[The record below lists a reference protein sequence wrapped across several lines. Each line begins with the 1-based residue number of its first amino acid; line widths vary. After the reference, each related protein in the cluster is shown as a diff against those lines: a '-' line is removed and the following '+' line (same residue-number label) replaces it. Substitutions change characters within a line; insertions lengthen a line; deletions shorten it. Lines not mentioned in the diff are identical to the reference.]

1 MPAKRLTRPFFVD
14 ADSRR
19 HMIAVEAYILAEK
32 RGFVS
37 GGEVDDWIAAERI
50 VDQRL
55 TSAAVA
61 DKPGRTRAKQKT
73 VGDVEPASVKRA
85 KTSSKKPITKPTT
98 TKSVKREGAAKLV
111 SKA

>member
-19 HMIAVEAYILAEK
+19 HMIAVESYILAEK

-37 GGEVDDWIAAERI
+37 GGEVDDWITAERI

-61 DKPGRTRAKQKT
+61 GKPERTRAKQKT
-73 VGDVEPASVKRA
+73 VDAVESASA
-85 KTSSKKPITKPTT
+85 KGVSTSSKPVTKQTT
-98 TKSVKREGAAKLV
+98 TKSAKRKGAEETV
-111 SKA
+111 SKP